1 MNESVLLKTMHPPD
15 GPTDLGWALPTSA
28 GFTGIPLVSQ
38 GPFGH
43 GWDTSAS
50 LHVSFDPSRRSVW
63 IYPHGSGKVPT
74 EWKHGRSLKLRS
86 QLDRCHFDLIIPSKA
101 SPDSR
106 GREIDNASWWE
117 ELPTHLGCR
126 RERIEARFASMYQR
140 ELEYS
145 QLTW

>member
-1 MNESVLLKTMHPPD
+1 MDPLIWAELRPPPPGLL
-15 GPTDLGWALPTSA
+15 
-28 GFTGIPLVSQ
+28 
-38 GPFGH
+38 
-43 GWDTSAS
+43 AS
-50 LHVSFDPSRRSVW
+50 LWSARAPLAMAGTHQLRSTCPLILPAGQSGFIHMAVARFQQS
-63 IYPHGSGKVPT
+63 GSMEGLLSSGVN
-74 EWKHGRSLKLRS
+74 WS